1 MISIEMRWDLLVF
14 WEQSKHVS
22 PHSFR
27 RHYYYMR
34 CFQQRR
40 AMHYIFINFRYF
52 SSFYLSFTLPPL
64 TSTPPLLPS
73 SPSATKIFSFV
84 KLIQLYTCSLFKCQN
99 FQLLCQPLTHFPIF
113 LSFQKFAFYPTF
125 SFSVITIKTIKI
137 RVRKPWLL
145 HHPKDQGLFFHSLW
159 LLLREELNMSLDQN
173 SHFPKQNHH
182 QNQNQ
187 NQNTLLI
194 PGGKL
199 FLALCAKEGIEIQHE
214 WKQEKKIKI

>member
-1 MISIEMRWDLLVF
+1 MQCIILSLISD
-14 WEQSKHVS
+14 
-22 PHSFR
+22 
-27 RHYYYMR
+27 
-34 CFQQRR
+34 
-40 AMHYIFINFRYF
+40 IFH
-52 SSFYLSFTLPPL
+52 LSFTLPPL

-99 FQLLCQPLTHFPIF
+99 FQLLCQPLIHFPIF
-113 LSFQKFAFYPTF
+113 MSFQ
-125 SFSVITIKTIKI
+125 

-145 HHPKDQGLFFHSLW
+145 HHPKDQGLVFHSLW

-182 QNQNQ
+182 QNQ